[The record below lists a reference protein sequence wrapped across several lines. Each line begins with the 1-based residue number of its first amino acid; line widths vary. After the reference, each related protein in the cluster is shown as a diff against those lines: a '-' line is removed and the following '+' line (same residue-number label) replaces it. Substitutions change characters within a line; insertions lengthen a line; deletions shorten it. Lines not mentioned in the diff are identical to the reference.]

1 MYKLFKY
8 EIKSLELDYDNLFEM
23 GSIMFITEETI
34 IRSIIKDNNISHS
47 IENIYKTIVER
58 EIYSFYD
65 ILNDRMKC
73 FKDGLK
79 KILKVERKQ
88 KLELLSK
95 IIPNDIV
102 HCVISKYL

>member
-8 EIKSLELDYDNLFEM
+8 EIKRLKLDYDNLFEM

-58 EIYSFYD
+58 EIYSFY
-65 ILNDRMKC
+65 
-73 FKDGLK
+73 
-79 KILKVERKQ
+79 
-88 KLELLSK
+88 
-95 IIPNDIV
+95 
-102 HCVISKYL
+102 